1 MNYNSR
7 FIFPLSFSVIF
18 LTLYRTSWFPFK
30 SFLIDYIYVIIFFIF
45 ILLFVASVDFD
56 KFLRIEF
63 YLYRKDFFYLNILIF
78 LLIIVFVF
86 FNSGDLTS
94 IKGVFKVFSYIAT
107 FCIFYVI
114 LPKFL
119 IFHPYYFEKFIKY
132 IFILGSFTAIFG
144 FFVLFAGISPLE
156 RFKTLLTSYITHPN
170 NVSIIFTYTT
180 ITSLFYFYITKKRN
194 SFLFNSF
201 VIFLVFVQLAAQF
214 FSLTRA
220 GMIACLFS
228 FFIFLF
234 VVYRNKMIIIVP
246 LIVFT
251 LSSVIVNFFIAKGF
265 DSFLSRFLLLI
276 PAYNMITASTQS
288 LLWGYGVV
296 NVNKIFQGFMVL
308 TNVLEQDIEDPHNS
322 WVFLIMMFGILVTLL
337 IIYFIFKQVI
347 VASIKLFEKLKNNEI
362 DDYRMFYVAYLLSII
377 LSLMLHGLFD
387 AELVKTE
394 FYSIQIFLV
403 SISLLHRLNRDNLIA
418 KFDFN

>member
-1 MNYNSR
+1 
-7 FIFPLSFSVIF
+7 
-18 LTLYRTSWFPFK
+18 
-30 SFLIDYIYVIIFFIF
+30 
-45 ILLFVASVDFD
+45 LLFVASVDFD

-78 LLIIVFVF
+78 LLIIVFIF

>member
-1 MNYNSR
+1 
-7 FIFPLSFSVIF
+7 
-18 LTLYRTSWFPFK
+18 
-30 SFLIDYIYVIIFFIF
+30 
-45 ILLFVASVDFD
+45 
-56 KFLRIEF
+56 
-63 YLYRKDFFYLNILIF
+63 
-78 LLIIVFVF
+78 
-86 FNSGDLTS
+86 
-94 IKGVFKVFSYIAT
+94 
-107 FCIFYVI
+107 
-114 LPKFL
+114 
-119 IFHPYYFEKFIKY
+119 
-132 IFILGSFTAIFG
+132 
-144 FFVLFAGISPLE
+144 
-156 RFKTLLTSYITHPN
+156 
-170 NVSIIFTYTT
+170 
-180 ITSLFYFYITKKRN
+180 
-194 SFLFNSF
+194 
-201 VIFLVFVQLAAQF
+201 QLAAQF

-276 PAYNMITASTQS
+276 PAYNMIIASTQS

-362 DDYRMFYVAYLLSII
+362 DD
-377 LSLMLHGLFD
+377 
-387 AELVKTE
+387 
-394 FYSIQIFLV
+394 
-403 SISLLHRLNRDNLIA
+403 
-418 KFDFN
+418 